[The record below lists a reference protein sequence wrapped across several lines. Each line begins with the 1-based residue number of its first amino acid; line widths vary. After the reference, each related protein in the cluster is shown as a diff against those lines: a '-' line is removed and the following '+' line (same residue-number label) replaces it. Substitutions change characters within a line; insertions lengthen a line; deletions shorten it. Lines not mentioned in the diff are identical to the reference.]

1 MANDRR
7 REDVRAFLS
16 RPSTKHQAGRRR
28 VGKGRPAGRRPD
40 LWPLDM
46 AGTLAPGCAVPGTRG
61 WGMAL
66 SACWGAVKTVGL
78 GRADGEGA
86 PPDAA

>member
-1 MANDRR
+1 MANEKR

-16 RPSTKHQAGRRR
+16 RPSSNDQAGRRR
-28 VGKGRPAGRRPD
+28 GGRWPEGRRPD
-40 LWPLDM
+40 LWPLHM
-46 AGTLAPGCAVPGTRG
+46 AGTLPPGCAIPGTRG

-78 GRADGEGA
+78 GRAGGEGA